1 MLVIGIDA
9 STVNIGY
16 AVMIFETETI
26 VTSGVIPLG
35 NKDGYYVRLKKGPRK
50 LKEALI
56 GTGII
61 TPDNLEAIVIEHSF
75 FTNNPY
81 TGKQISMMIG
91 GCLCIL
97 LPWCMNIKEL
107 APTEIKKVF
116 TGKAKAEKSEVIEAV
131 WKRFSVE
138 GIGEDEADAIA
149 IAAAYIDMQK
159 SGAFKEKAK
168 EKAEKLK
175 KRREKSAKTR
185 AAKTK
190 KALPGE
196 LKL

>member
-16 AVMIFETETI
+16 AVMIYETETI
-26 VTSGVIPLG
+26 VSSGVIPLG

-50 LKEALI
+50 LKDALI
-56 GTGII
+56 GTGIV
-61 TPDNLEAIVIEHSF
+61 TPDNLQAIAIEHSF
-75 FTNNPY
+75 FTSNPF

-97 LPWCMNIKEL
+97 LPWCLNIKEL
-107 APTEIKKVF
+107 APAEIKSVF
-116 TGKAKAEKSEVIEAV
+116 TGNAKAQKPEVIEAV

-149 IAAAYIDMQK
+149 IAASYIDMQK

-168 EKAEKLK
+168 EKAAKLK
-175 KRREKSAKTR
+175 KKREKAAEKR